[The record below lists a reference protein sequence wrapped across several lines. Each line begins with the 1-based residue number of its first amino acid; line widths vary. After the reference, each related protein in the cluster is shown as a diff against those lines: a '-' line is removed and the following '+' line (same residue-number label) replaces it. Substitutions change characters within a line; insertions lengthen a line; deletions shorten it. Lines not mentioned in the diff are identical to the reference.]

1 MIGQTISHYRI
12 VEKLGGGGMGV
23 VYKAEDT
30 RLHRFVAL
38 KFLPDEVAR
47 DPQSLAR
54 FRREAQ
60 AASALNHPNICTIHD
75 IGEEDGRAFLA
86 MEFLEG
92 ITLKHQI
99 AGQPLEAETLLSL
112 AIEIADAMDAA
123 HARGIVHRD
132 IKPANI
138 FVTARGHAKVLD
150 FGLAKVMPSTG
161 SASEIASANTQ
172 TLSGEE
178 PHLTSPGTAVGTV
191 AYMSP
196 EQVRGKELD
205 ARTDLFSFGVVLY
218 EMATGALPFRG
229 DTSGLIFDAI
239 LNRVP
244 TEPVRLNPDL
254 PPRLEELIHKALEKD
269 RELRYQSAAEL
280 RADLKRIKR
289 DTESGRGSAVGHMAD
304 QTDSVDSSRPP
315 SAQTGVGVPSRRWL
329 RSKTAAV
336 TIALTAVAAMI
347 VGGIYYRSYRPA
359 QAGIFTSTLDVKAL
373 TESGNARRAA
383 ASPDGHYVAYVSR
396 DAGKDE
402 LRLLQVATERDV
414 AVLPASP
421 QRIWSVHFSPDGNFI
436 YFLRETES
444 KDPDTRT
451 VFRIATLGGPA
462 MPLATDAHMWSV
474 TVSPDGKHIAYIA
487 QTKTESQIVAVDPDG
502 ANRLVLA
509 RRPLALN
516 FWFIEWSPL
525 PDTIAAVVIG
535 QHDMGLV
542 TVDMRTGAIRDLS
555 VTGWGAVGQPAWSP
569 DGVTIFTPAVSAQPG
584 SLFQVWAFDARS
596 GAHRPLTSGST
607 QYSEWSLSA
616 TASGDLFAITDISDL
631 SLWVT
636 ERSGQ
641 IHRIPALRGEGSDSV
656 IWIDNRI
663 VTSNISE
670 MMVHDLDSQTST
682 KLRSYSSIYR
692 QLCRCGPGHVAYWA
706 ADTQKDS
713 HIAITDILSGS
724 TSTLTNG
731 PLDQF
736 PSCTADGSTLV
747 FARCTQQ
754 ENRCDLV
761 RKTVNSG
768 SSVVLSALRA
778 SDVSISAVSVS
789 PDGMT
794 VMFEEPPDS
803 NHPYEWAR
811 IVSMTGGEPR
821 KLKMPVALGDV
832 TAWAWSSDGKAILY
846 ALSENGAGNIWSMPL
861 HGRAPKKLT
870 AFDSQGIF
878 AFDVSADGRLAI
890 ARGAYVTD
898 VVQIKNV
905 K

>member
-1 MIGQTISHYRI
+1 M
-12 VEKLGGGGMGV
+12 
-23 VYKAEDT
+23 
-30 RLHRFVAL
+30 
-38 KFLPDEVAR
+38 
-47 DPQSLAR
+47 
-54 FRREAQ
+54 
-60 AASALNHPNICTIHD
+60 
-75 IGEEDGRAFLA
+75 
-86 MEFLEG
+86 
-92 ITLKHQI
+92 
-99 AGQPLEAETLLSL
+99 
-112 AIEIADAMDAA
+112 
-123 HARGIVHRD
+123 
-132 IKPANI
+132 
-138 FVTARGHAKVLD
+138 
-150 FGLAKVMPSTG
+150 
-161 SASEIASANTQ
+161 
-172 TLSGEE
+172 
-178 PHLTSPGTAVGTV
+178 
-191 AYMSP
+191 
-196 EQVRGKELD
+196 
-205 ARTDLFSFGVVLY
+205 
-218 EMATGALPFRG
+218 
-229 DTSGLIFDAI
+229 
-239 LNRVP
+239 
-244 TEPVRLNPDL
+244 
-254 PPRLEELIHKALEKD
+254 
-269 RELRYQSAAEL
+269 
-280 RADLKRIKR
+280 
-289 DTESGRGSAVGHMAD
+289 
-304 QTDSVDSSRPP
+304 
-315 SAQTGVGVPSRRWL
+315 
-329 RSKTAAV
+329 
-336 TIALTAVAAMI
+336 
-347 VGGIYYRSYRPA
+347 
-359 QAGIFTSTLDVKAL
+359 
-373 TESGNARRAA
+373 
-383 ASPDGHYVAYVSR
+383 
-396 DAGKDE
+396 
-402 LRLLQVATERDV
+402 
-414 AVLPASP
+414 
-421 QRIWSVHFSPDGNFI
+421 
-436 YFLRETES
+436 
-444 KDPDTRT
+444 
-451 VFRIATLGGPA
+451 
-462 MPLATDAHMWSV
+462 
-474 TVSPDGKHIAYIA
+474 
-487 QTKTESQIVAVDPDG
+487 
-502 ANRLVLA
+502 
-509 RRPLALN
+509 
-516 FWFIEWSPL
+516 
-525 PDTIAAVVIG
+525 AAVVIG

-569 DGVTIFTPAVSAQPG
+569 DGLTIFTPAVSAQPG

-789 PDGMT
+789 PDGTT

-811 IVSMTGGEPR
+811 IVSMTGGEPT

-861 HGRAPKKLT
+861 DGRAPKKLT